1 VAADRDRPAPHS
13 GVAVRA
19 ARDDSRQWLRA
30 WIGASCTV
38 AVTATL
44 IDGILLQ
51 RKRAFFTGGFLSVDH
66 IKTISQGLTFIAAS
80 LASDVAILGLI
91 VALVLWLAGRLRVGR
106 SAAWIAAVLI
116 GIGVVVSA
124 DILTYQLVSYLG
136 DAFDFGLMFDLTGRS
151 PMEILA
157 VTSSHVARYALAAVV
172 VVAVLSVAG
181 WWAVK
186 RFRSTLALRVSVGRA
201 FAVPLLV
208 LVIVAAVTTVAR
220 VQSDVLDDGLKRKLS
235 GRITGT
241 VVDRLSDVDRD
252 GFGILGRIRDPD
264 PFNANINPYA
274 LDIPG
279 DGIDQDGVGGDLSSA
294 AGLYA
299 DGPDRAPRWRSRR
312 DVVLVLLESFRA
324 DAVGRIVNDGKP
336 DAKPVTP
343 VLDALAAQGA
353 GARYA
358 FSHNGYTVQSRRHVF
373 TGSVADARGPSTLVD
388 DFKSNGYET
397 AYFSGQD
404 DSFGGPSESVGEERA
419 DVRFDARSA
428 QRERYT
434 TFATPGS
441 LAVPASVVLQ
451 RVQAFLGSRDQRR
464 PLFLYVNFHDTHFPY
479 HYRGIEPLVSTDTLD
494 QFDIGPSRVETLRS
508 MYYNTAANVD
518 RAIGELLTSVRRALG
533 RDVAVIVLSDHG
545 ESLYDNGFL
554 GHGYALDNAQTRI
567 PFIAAGLPLVVRE
580 PFAQSDLRDALWKA
594 LDASDETAPPR
605 IVPDRRKS
613 VFQYLGSVDR
623 PAQIAS
629 TWIDHQIIYDFRSG
643 KVSSREG
650 VWMRPADL
658 DPATSAGFL
667 SLVHMWEAMKLARAK
682 S

>member
-1 VAADRDRPAPHS
+1 M
-13 GVAVRA
+13 
-19 ARDDSRQWLRA
+19 
-30 WIGASCTV
+30 GASCTV
-38 AVTATL
+38 AVAATL
-44 IDGILLQ
+44 IDAILLQ

-66 IKTISQGLTFIAAS
+66 IKTATEGVSFVLAS
-80 LASDVAILGLI
+80 LAGDAAVLGVV
-91 VALVLWLAGRLRVGR
+91 VALTLWLAGRWRVGR
-106 SAAWIAAVLI
+106 GAAWVASVIAGVGTVVL
-116 GIGVVVSA
+116 A
-124 DILTYQLVSYLG
+124 DVLTYQLVSYLG

-157 VTSSHVARYALAAVV
+157 VTSSHVAKYVVAGAVILAVL
-172 VVAVLSVAG
+172 VVAV

-186 RFRSTLALRVSVGRA
+186 RFRSTVALQVTVIRA
-201 FAVPLLV
+201 LAVPLSLLLLV
-208 LVIVAAVTTVAR
+208 GAVTTIAR
-220 VQSDVLDDGLKRKLS
+220 VRSDVLDDGLKRKLS
-235 GRITGT
+235 GRIIGT

-252 GFGILGRIRDPD
+252 GFGIMGRIRDPD
-264 PFNANINPYA
+264 PFKAGINPYA

-279 DGIDQDGVGGDLSSA
+279 NGIDEDGVGGDLPSA
-294 AGLYA
+294 NGIYA
-299 DGPDRAPRWRSRR
+299 EGPDRAPRWRSQR

-324 DAVGRIVNDGKP
+324 DAVGRVVNDATP
-336 DAKPVTP
+336 DAKLVTP
-343 VLDALAAQGA
+343 VLDALTAQGV
-353 GARYA
+353 GARFA

-388 DFKSNGYET
+388 DFKLNGYET

-404 DSFGGPSESVGEERA
+404 DSFGGPAESVGEERA
-419 DVRFDARSA
+419 DVRFDARAA

-441 LAVPASVVLQ
+441 LAVPASIVLQ
-451 RVQAFLGSRDQRR
+451 RVQAFLGARDPKR

-479 HYRGIEPLVSTDTLD
+479 HHRGITPLVSSETLE
-494 QFDIGPSRVETLRS
+494 QFDIGPSRVEALRS

-518 RAIGELLTSVRRALG
+518 RAIGDLLTSVRRALG

-567 PFIAAGLPLVVRE
+567 PFVAAGLPLVIRE

-594 LDASDETAPPR
+594 LDAPDATAPPR
-605 IVPDRRKS
+605 IVPDRQKR

-629 TWIDHQIIYDFRSG
+629 TWMDHQIIYDFRSG
-643 KVSSREG
+643 KVSNRDG
-650 VWMRPADL
+650 VWTRPADL
-658 DPATSAGFL
+658 DAAASAEFL

-682 S
+682 